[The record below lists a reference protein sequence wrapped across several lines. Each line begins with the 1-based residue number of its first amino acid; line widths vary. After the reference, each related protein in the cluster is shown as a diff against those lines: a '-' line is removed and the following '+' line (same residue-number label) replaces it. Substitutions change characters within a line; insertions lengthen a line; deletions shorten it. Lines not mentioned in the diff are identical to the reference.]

1 MSPEVCTT
9 LCGQSSMTYAF
20 LKAGTQC
27 YCAAAL
33 PISNE
38 VPENLCGIPCSG
50 KAGLSCGG
58 IGHVAIYEAKG
69 TYNIPTFT
77 LTIPATV
84 NLGENV
90 SFSVSP
96 LPESDYSIDFGN
108 GQTMRSFKT
117 DMFFAFLT
125 AGTFKVRASAM
136 TSEYGEPVSVSA
148 EAVVEVKVA
157 TVSSLVCPSAVETQE
172 EFECTLDVIQS
183 SNADFTLDF
192 FGSIATKSDSVKG
205 MCVMMQMTAVDIAIP
220 YHIVYHT
227 IMYQII
233 PCQTTCHTI
242 PRHTK
247 QYHTIPYNGIY
258 QSHQTICRKGNH
270 TIMYQNIPCQTTHT
284 TPYHAIQ

>member
-27 YCAAAL
+27 YCAAAA
-33 PISNE
+33 PISNT
-38 VPENLCGIPCSG
+38 VPEHLCGIPCSG

-172 EFECTLDVIQS
+172 EFECTLDLIQS

-205 MCVMMQMTAVDIAIP
+205 MCVMTDCCRYCDTVPYRIP
-220 YHIVYHT
+220 YYNVPDHTMPNHMPYHT
-227 IMYQII
+227 
-233 PCQTTCHTI
+233 T
-242 PRHTK
+242 
-247 QYHTIPYNGIY
+247 
-258 QSHQTICRKGNH
+258 SH
-270 TIMYQNIPCQTTHT
+270 
-284 TPYHAIQ
+284 

>member
-1 MSPEVCTT
+1 
-9 LCGQSSMTYAF
+9 MTYAF

-27 YCAAAL
+27 YCAAAVS
-33 PISNE
+33 ISNT
-38 VPENLCGIPCSG
+38 VPEHLCGIPCSG

-172 EFECTLDVIQS
+172 EFECTLDLIQS

-205 MCVMMQMTAVDIAIP
+205 MCVMIDCCRYCDTVPYRIP
-220 YHIVYHT
+220 YYNVPDHTMPNHMPYHT
-227 IMYQII
+227 
-233 PCQTTCHTI
+233 T
-242 PRHTK
+242 
-247 QYHTIPYNGIY
+247 
-258 QSHQTICRKGNH
+258 SH
-270 TIMYQNIPCQTTHT
+270 
-284 TPYHAIQ
+284 